1 MKLRTLIAISL
12 ILYVFGAS
20 TITVIGLSTK
30 PAATVKVNPVAA
42 PALTIGPDTST
53 DTETDPT
60 QAIIDESQSI
70 TSDTTSDTT
79 SPATQTT
86 QTPTTSKTTTTSPV
100 ATPKTTPAPVV
111 TPTPTPTP
119 APTPTPTP
127 TPAPTPTPI
136 ACGSAGGVCTSA
148 QVAAHN
154 TAGNCWQIY
163 NGGYYIVTSYV
174 SKHNGGASV
183 FNSQTCGHDITGYL
197 NGSQSTAGKTRKH
210 SSAAYSTLQSYYVGK
225 VQG

>member
-100 ATPKTTPAPVV
+100 ATPKTTP
-111 TPTPTPTP
+111 
-119 APTPTPTP
+119 
-127 TPAPTPTPI
+127 
-136 ACGSAGGVCTSA
+136 
-148 QVAAHN
+148 
-154 TAGNCWQIY
+154 GN
-163 NGGYYIVTSYV
+163 
-174 SKHNGGASV
+174 A
-183 FNSQTCGHDITGYL
+183 D
-197 NGSQSTAGKTRKH
+197 
-210 SSAAYSTLQSYYVGK
+210 AYSYSSTDAHPDTYASSDSNTYCLWQCGWGMYFCASSSTQYRRK
-225 VQG
+225 LLADI